1 MTLHNFLHNFLHN
14 ANSTLVPN
22 VVWAQSPCPGF
33 RSCCRYCTRAQVDRC
48 SWSWFSSCDSRAA
61 PGTRTSCAART
72 LRHHR
77 WAACCAPV
85 ALHESIRYAPGD
97 HVEQWLNQLL
107 CLDTASRAVPCPKNC
122 DLYPSYWVF
131 NLGFWDTTEIRIW
144 RHFRWSA
151 FATVR
156 HRGRVNLLKV
166 DINFTSSG
174 SSIFLVHN
182 LCCDKYI

>member
-1 MTLHNFLHNFLHN
+1 MVLKVLLKWPFTISFTMPIRHLFQMSCELNLRVL
-14 ANSTLVPN
+14 
-22 VVWAQSPCPGF
+22 GF
-33 RSCCRYCTRAQVDRC
+33 DRAAGTRAQVDRC

-107 CLDTASRAVPCPKNC
+107 CLDTASRAVPCPKKC

-131 NLGFWDTTEIRIW
+131 NLGVLGHHGNTYLT
-144 RHFRWSA
+144 SLPLVS
-151 FATVR
+151 VR
-156 HRGRVNLLKV
+156 HRSPPWTCQL
-166 DINFTSSG
+166 T
-174 SSIFLVHN
+174 
-182 LCCDKYI
+182 